1 MRGPAE
7 PTHPRRETRRDQT
20 HYWKEKLGTID
31 GTRRA
36 LTTSIGRRP
45 LERATST
52 NLPASSRCA
61 IAQRLNSTVS
71 MQNNFQDFAFDLN
84 SSSPRIFSAILVR
97 WQALIFDWSVVA
109 PCSII
114 RFFEEPARR
123 DGNESPVHSTRTQ
136 LLLPFARIPRQTFSQ
151 HAATTCPRS
160 SAMSSKPNQSVE
172 CPEAPRT

>member
-45 LERATST
+45 LERATLT
-52 NLPASSRCA
+52 NLPASNRCA
-61 IAQRLNSTVS
+61 IAQRPNSAAS

-84 SSSPRIFSAILVR
+84 SSSPRIFFPPSWSDGILLFSTGQWSHPARSSGSSKNRPDETETKAPSTQPVRLDFSHRSNSASKFYSNCSHDLS
-97 WQALIFDWSVVA
+97 ALIGDEF
-109 PCSII
+109 
-114 RFFEEPARR
+114 
-123 DGNESPVHSTRTQ
+123 RTQ
-136 LLLPFARIPRQTFSQ
+136 PI
-151 HAATTCPRS
+151 C
-160 SAMSSKPNQSVE
+160 
-172 CPEAPRT
+172 